1 MIQGTMIKIGEKRAA
16 NVTFTNGSKELS
28 LAIDNGPLARTEKL
42 YRSDIRCFSNGN
54 DVTCAV
60 FSCKEEEI
68 VRGSVENMAK
78 AMNWLQLSSSP
89 FSSV

>member
-1 MIQGTMIKIGEKRAA
+1 MIQGTMMQIGGKRAA
-16 NVTFTNGSKELS
+16 NVTFTNGRKELS
-28 LAIDNGPLARTEKL
+28 LAIDNGPLARTDKL
-42 YRSDIRCFSNGN
+42 YRSDIRCFNNGK

-68 VRGSVENMAK
+68 VRGDVENMAK

-89 FSSV
+89 FNSV